1 MVHKNILKYT
11 EYKREQ
17 ALFLQQQFVKY
28 NHSQPKEFLYISWYI
43 DYLETCGVFFK
54 DIENT
59 INQFINEMSG
69 QFFKQ
74 ETYNNINDLM
84 DGLFIEI
91 MNNLL
96 YAKKTYQPTIE

>member
-1 MVHKNILKYT
+1 MSNKILSYT

-43 DYLETCGVFFK
+43 DYLETCGVFSK

-59 INQFINEMSG
+59 ISKFINEMSDIS
-69 QFFKQ
+69 FKQ
-74 ETYNNINDLM
+74 ETYDNINGLM
-84 DGLFIEI
+84 DNLF
-91 MNNLL
+91 
-96 YAKKTYQPTIE
+96 AK